1 MVRGSGEGGQDKV
14 LGVLEG
20 SGWVVDGCFSV
31 LQHRLVALEHTLGNL
46 RSSALQRHLRERGVE
61 QG

>member
-14 LGVLEG
+14 PGVLEG
-20 SGWVVDGCFSV
+20 SGWVVVGCFSV
-31 LQHRLVALEHTLGNL
+31 LQHCLVALEHTLGNL
-46 RSSALQRHLRERGVE
+46 GGSALQRHLREREVE